1 MTTGGSPQG
10 WELELKAV
18 RAEIALLRQE
28 QKEMAA
34 AIEQLLTTFR
44 GLATHLGISTEPYG
58 KRGSG
63 GSSRDVP
70 GFA

>member
-1 MTTGGSPQG
+1 MSGTGGHEQ
-10 WELELKAV
+10 WELELKALRV
-18 RAEIALLRQE
+18 ELGALRQE

-34 AIEQLLTTFR
+34 AIDQLLTTFR

-58 KRGSG
+58 RRGSG
-63 GSSRDVP
+63 GSNRDLP